1 VILFLARAK
10 FGEEL
15 ARCNLVLWRRRTTT
29 ITTTR
34 AAAVAAAAS
43 SVPPFCSWS
52 NV

>member
-15 ARCNLVLWRRRTTT
+15 ARCNLVLWRRRRRTTT
-29 ITTTR
+29 TTTR
-34 AAAVAAAAS
+34 AAAAS

>member
-15 ARCNLVLWRRRTTT
+15 VRCNLVLWRRRTTT
-29 ITTTR
+29 TTTR